1 MACGHKT
8 IYEVVRIVLPVPDY
22 RQGQALEPGCD
33 VKELVVLAA
42 LEQAP
47 GDLARHDDHRDEGTE
62 SNPGRLPERLCVVSG
77 DSPVQR
83 SAAIFSPEVDDGA
96 AVD

>member
-1 MACGHKT
+1 M
-8 IYEVVRIVLPVPDY
+8 
-22 RQGQALEPGCD
+22 
-33 VKELVVLAA
+33 
-42 LEQAP
+42 
-47 GDLARHDDHRDEGTE
+47 GTE

-96 AVD
+96 AVDQRYQHPGRLQLQPRGQSQGRFWKKEHPSEIRTYCSSQEVGKLTYLEASQRRTS